1 MIVTRILLQ
10 DIKIHHSKV
19 MVDNLKKIDMKLP
32 ILELAQLKTKA
43 ERRPFCEEYGLS
55 HKQLKRIIDDYNQG
69 KYKVENE
76 YIEVAP
82 PSGEARELPN
92 VPQTTIGQEPAVRKV
107 PQAPSQGGW
116 CYEIQND
123 KSHQKISGTDGKI
136 PEKVVNAFMFN
147 QIVSGLKAFAEAV
160 CLFKELFFP
169 NK

>member
-1 MIVTRILLQ
+1 
-10 DIKIHHSKV
+10 

-92 VPQTTIGQEPAVRKV
+92 VPQTTTRQEPAVRKA
-107 PQAPSQGGW
+107 PQASSQGEW
-116 CYEIQND
+116 Y
-123 KSHQKISGTDGKI
+123 
-136 PEKVVNAFMFN
+136 
-147 QIVSGLKAFAEAV
+147 
-160 CLFKELFFP
+160 
-169 NK
+169 

>member
-1 MIVTRILLQ
+1 M
-10 DIKIHHSKV
+10 
-19 MVDNLKKIDMKLP
+19 NL
-32 ILELAQLKTKA
+32 
-43 ERRPFCEEYGLS
+43 S
-55 HKQLKRIIDDYNQG
+55 
-69 KYKVENE
+69 
-76 YIEVAP
+76 
-82 PSGEARELPN
+82 
-92 VPQTTIGQEPAVRKV
+92 
-107 PQAPSQGGW
+107 GW

>member
-1 MIVTRILLQ
+1 
-10 DIKIHHSKV
+10 

-43 ERRPFCEEYGLS
+43 ERKPFCEEYGLS

-147 QIVSGLKAFAEAV
+147 QIVSGLKAFVEAV

>member
-1 MIVTRILLQ
+1 
-10 DIKIHHSKV
+10 
-19 MVDNLKKIDMKLP
+19 MKLP

-123 KSHQKISGTDGKI
+123 KVPPENKWNRWEDTGKSRERI
-136 PEKVVNAFMFN
+136 HVQPDRFRAESFCG
-147 QIVSGLKAFAEAV
+147 SGLFIQGAV
-160 CLFKELFFP
+160 LSQ
-169 NK
+169 

>member
-1 MIVTRILLQ
+1 MQ

-92 VPQTTIGQEPAVRKV
+92 VPQTTTRQEPAVRKA
-107 PQAPSQGGW
+107 PQASSQGEW
-116 CYEIQND
+116 YYEIQNGT
-123 KSHQKISGTDGKI
+123 SCWKIGGTNGKI
-136 PEKVVNAFMFN
+136 PEKVVNTFMFN
-147 QIVSGLKAFAEAV
+147 QIVSGLKALMEAV
-160 CLFKELFFP
+160 RLFKELFFP